1 MLSTIKAF
9 REGNLS
15 KEAFEYEWF
24 KTLYSKPKKLNNGR
38 LVQESWTSHPISQA
52 MVELRKHAPVCIK
65 KSITQCI
72 KYSKMWWSKST
83 DTYLFPAYAM
93 CLFLDS
99 LHHTESPIKM
109 LNKEKTM
116 DVWKNMFWQPYDH
129 ATVSLIAMDQHTGQG
144 SKNGIGKGTPY
155 ALPSFV
161 LYHSAV
167 RPYTNGKE
175 DTILKYIEERLPE
188 LPEDMRTIHYEAM
201 KQFSAGMLDHKAL
214 WDSFVS
220 CLIRM
225 GIPKPVPPTYWKD
238 IIQTRPSKT
247 IANVYHPV
255 SDCHFHFKCSPIRD
269 GFALDVLIS
278 FMQKAI
284 RRSMLWES
292 VWVVSKLLLFALFHH
307 ETTSGTLWTIY
318 PAAQAKVTN
327 MINRLIVITAEDIFP
342 DSVIFYEATHVLE
355 TARKS
360 LLALKEPQPEDLYR
374 QRFESLVVNVMSV
387 VVSLVSVP
395 KQHYVGMVLFKQE
408 HQKLYQAAISN
419 LSTPEL
425 GEKRKR
431 EGKITNFFNRK

>member
-1 MLSTIKAF
+1 
-9 REGNLS
+9 
-15 KEAFEYEWF
+15 
-24 KTLYSKPKKLNNGR
+24 
-38 LVQESWTSHPISQA
+38 
-52 MVELRKHAPVCIK
+52 
-65 KSITQCI
+65 
-72 KYSKMWWSKST
+72 
-83 DTYLFPAYAM
+83 
-93 CLFLDS
+93 
-99 LHHTESPIKM
+99 
-109 LNKEKTM
+109 
-116 DVWKNMFWQPYDH
+116 
-129 ATVSLIAMDQHTGQG
+129 
-144 SKNGIGKGTPY
+144 
-155 ALPSFV
+155 
-161 LYHSAV
+161 
-167 RPYTNGKE
+167 
-175 DTILKYIEERLPE
+175 
-188 LPEDMRTIHYEAM
+188 
-201 KQFSAGMLDHKAL
+201 
-214 WDSFVS
+214 
-220 CLIRM
+220 
-225 GIPKPVPPTYWKD
+225 
-238 IIQTRPSKT
+238 
-247 IANVYHPV
+247 
-255 SDCHFHFKCSPIRD
+255 
-269 GFALDVLIS
+269 
-278 FMQKAI
+278 
-284 RRSMLWES
+284 MLWES